1 MNKKVVSRLL
11 VACCIVTASMSVNL
25 VSNAALPFFSTEKGE
40 VPSLAP
46 MLDKA
51 TPAIVSIS
59 VEGTQVSRQQVPEM
73 FKRFFGGTDEQVQE
87 RPFKGLGSGVIIDAK
102 KGYVVTNNH
111 VVDNADEIIVK
122 LTDGREFKAKKLG
135 ADEQSD
141 IALLKIEP
149 DALAAMPLA
158 NSDELR
164 VGDFVVAIGNPFGLN
179 QTVTS
184 GIVSALG
191 RSGLNIGGYENFIQT
206 DAAINRGNSGGAL
219 VSLRGELV
227 GINTAIFGPNGGNVG
242 IGFAIPSNMM
252 KNLVDQIIEFGEV
265 RRGLLGIMGQDI
277 DSGLAD
283 AMNLDVNQ
291 GAFVSEVSP
300 DSAADKGGIQAG
312 DIIIEI
318 NGRSVVSFQELRAK
332 VASRGA
338 GAKLELTILRKGKT
352 EKINVVLGDAT
363 QNVVIAKEIHP
374 ALEGAT
380 LSNGKTKQGDSG
392 IVISELISR
401 SPATIIGLQDGDVI
415 IGINRK
421 KVDTVMQLRTEL
433 EDAKINFFTLYF
445 LQRLLNAPAFKIE
458 ALGSYKKFSGS
469 E

>member
-1 MNKKVVSRLL
+1 MNKKVNRFIA
-11 VACCIVTASMSVNL
+11 ACCIVTASMSVNL
-25 VSNAALPFFSTEKGE
+25 VSNAALPFFSSDKDAI
-40 VPSLAP
+40 PSLAP

-59 VEGTQVSRQQVPEM
+59 VEGTQISRQRVPEM
-73 FKRFFGGTDEQVQE
+73 FKNFFGGQDEQVQE

-111 VVDNADEIIVK
+111 VVDNADEITVK

-149 DALAAMPLA
+149 NELIAMPLA
-158 NSDELR
+158 DSDELR

-242 IGFAIPSNMM
+242 IGFAIPTNMM

-283 AMNLDVNQ
+283 AMNLNVNQ
-291 GAFVSEVSP
+291 GAFVSEVSAG
-300 DSAADKGGIQAG
+300 SAAEKGGIKAG
-312 DIIIEI
+312 DIIVEI
-318 NGRSVVSFQELRAK
+318 DGRSVVSFQELRAK

-338 GAKLELTILRKGKT
+338 GAELELTILRKGKR
-352 EKINVVLGDAT
+352 EKIDVILSDAA

-374 ALEGAT
+374 ALEGVT
-380 LSNGKTKQGDSG
+380 LANGKTKQGDSG
-392 IVISELISR
+392 IVISNLEAR
-401 SPATIIGLQDGDVI
+401 SPASRIGLQDGDVI
-415 IGINRK
+415 IGINRN
-421 KVDTVMQLRTEL
+421 KVDTLMQLRAEL
-433 EDAKINFFTLYF
+433 DEAKGVIALNVKRGISSLY
-445 LQRLLNAPAFKIE
+445 LVIR
-458 ALGSYKKFSGS
+458 S
-469 E
+469 

>member
-1 MNKKVVSRLL
+1 MNKVVKRFVGSF
-11 VACCIVTASMSVNL
+11 CIIAASMSVNL
-25 VSNAALPFFSTEKGE
+25 VSHGALPFFSTDKNEI
-40 VPSLAP
+40 PSLAP
-46 MLDKA
+46 MLDQA

-59 VEGTQVSRQQVPEM
+59 VEGTQVSRQRVPEM
-73 FKRFFGGTDEQVQE
+73 FKHFFGGSDEQLQE
-87 RPFKGLGSGVIIDAK
+87 RPFKGLGSGVIIDAEQ
-102 KGYVVTNNH
+102 GYVVTNNH
-111 VVDNADEIIVK
+111 VVDNADEITVK

-141 IALLKIEP
+141 IALLKIDPNE
-149 DALAAMPLA
+149 LIAMPLA
-158 NSDELR
+158 DSDELR

-242 IGFAIPSNMM
+242 IGFAIPTNMM

-283 AMNLDVNQ
+283 AMNLNVNQ

-300 DSAADKGGIQAG
+300 DSAAEKGGIKAG
-312 DIIIEI
+312 DIIVEI
-318 NGRSVVSFQELRAK
+318 DGRSVVSFQELRAK

-338 GAKLELTILRKGKT
+338 GAELELTILRKGKR
-352 EKINVVLGDAT
+352 EKIDVILSDAA

-380 LSNGKTKQGDSG
+380 LANGQTKQGDSG
-392 IVISELISR
+392 IVISNLEAR
-401 SPATIIGLQDGDVI
+401 SPASRIGLQDGDVI
-415 IGINRK
+415 IGINRN
-421 KVDTVMQLRTEL
+421 KVDNLLQLRAEL
-433 EDAKINFFTLYF
+433 DEAKGVIALNVKRGISSLY
-445 LQRLLNAPAFKIE
+445 LVIR
-458 ALGSYKKFSGS
+458 S
-469 E
+469 

>member
-1 MNKKVVSRLL
+1 MNKVVKRFVGSF
-11 VACCIVTASMSVNL
+11 CIIAASMSVNL
-25 VSNAALPFFSTEKGE
+25 ESHGALPFFSTDKNEI
-40 VPSLAP
+40 PSLAP
-46 MLDKA
+46 MLDQA

-59 VEGTQVSRQQVPEM
+59 VEGTQVSRQRVPEM
-73 FKRFFGGTDEQVQE
+73 FKHFFGGSDEQLQE
-87 RPFKGLGSGVIIDAK
+87 RPFKGLGSGVIIDAEQ
-102 KGYVVTNNH
+102 GYVVTNNH
-111 VVDNADEIIVK
+111 VVDNADEITVK

-141 IALLKIEP
+141 IALLKIDPNE
-149 DALAAMPLA
+149 LIAMPLA
-158 NSDELR
+158 DSDELR

-242 IGFAIPSNMM
+242 IGFAIPTNMM

-283 AMNLDVNQ
+283 AMNLNVNQ

-300 DSAADKGGIQAG
+300 DSAAEKGGIKAG
-312 DIIIEI
+312 DIIVEI
-318 NGRSVVSFQELRAK
+318 DGRSVVSFQELRAK

-338 GAKLELTILRKGKT
+338 GAELELTILRKGKR
-352 EKINVVLGDAT
+352 EKIDVILSDAA

-380 LSNGKTKQGDSG
+380 LANGKTKQGDSG
-392 IVISELISR
+392 IVISNLEAR
-401 SPATIIGLQDGDVI
+401 SPASRIGLQDGDVI
-415 IGINRK
+415 IGINRN
-421 KVDTVMQLRTEL
+421 KVDTLMQLRAEL
-433 EDAKINFFTLYF
+433 DEAKGVIALNVKRGISSLY
-445 LQRLLNAPAFKIE
+445 LVIR
-458 ALGSYKKFSGS
+458 S
-469 E
+469 

>member
-1 MNKKVVSRLL
+1 MNTKVNRFA
-11 VACCIVTASMSVNL
+11 VACCVVAASMSMNL
-25 VSNAALPFFSTEKGE
+25 SANAALPFFSTDKNE

-59 VEGTQVSRQQVPEM
+59 VEGTQVSRQKVPEM
-73 FKRFFGGTDEQVQE
+73 FKHFFGGPNEQVQE

-135 ADEQSD
+135 ADAQSD
-141 IALLKIEP
+141 IALLKIDPE
-149 DALAAMPLA
+149 DLIAVPLA
-158 NSDELR
+158 DSDALR
-164 VGDFVVAIGNPFGLN
+164 VGDFVVAIGNPFGLS

-191 RSGLNIGGYENFIQT
+191 RSGLNIGGYEDFIQT

-252 KNLVDQIIEFGEV
+252 KSLVDQIIEFGEV
-265 RRGLLGIMGQDI
+265 RRGLLGVTGQDI
-277 DSGLAD
+277 DSGLSE
-283 AMNLDVNQ
+283 AMSLKVSK
-291 GAFVSEVSP
+291 GAFVLEVSA
-300 DSAADKGGIQAG
+300 DSAAENSGIQAG
-312 DIIIEI
+312 DIITEMNGKEI
-318 NGRSVVSFQELRAK
+318 DSFQELRAK
-332 VASRGA
+332 IASTGA
-338 GAKLELTILRKGKT
+338 GSEIELTLLRKGKRKT
-352 EKINVVLGDAT
+352 VEVTLGDAT
-363 QNVVIAKEIHP
+363 QMTVVAKEIHP

-380 LSNGKTKQGDSG
+380 LTNGKTQQGDAG
-392 IVISELISR
+392 IVISELEGR
-401 SPATIIGLQDGDVI
+401 SPATRIGLQDGDVI
-415 IGINRK
+415 IGVNRK
-421 KVDTVMQLRTEL
+421 KIDTVVQLRTEL
-433 EDAKINFFTLYF
+433 DDADGVIALNIKRGLTSLY
-445 LQRLLNAPAFKIE
+445 LVIR
-458 ALGSYKKFSGS
+458 
-469 E
+469 

>member
-1 MNKKVVSRLL
+1 MNKVLNRFF
-11 VACCIVTASMSVNL
+11 VAGCIVAASMLVNL
-25 VSNAALPFFSTEKGE
+25 SSNAALPFFSSDKNE

-46 MLDKA
+46 MLAKA

-59 VEGTQVSRQQVPEM
+59 VKGTQISRQRVPEM
-73 FKRFFGGTDEQVQE
+73 FKNFFGGSSEQVQQ

-102 KGYVVTNNH
+102 LGYIVTNNH
-111 VVDNADEIIVK
+111 VVDNADEITVK
-122 LTDGREFKAKKLG
+122 LTDGREFKAKKIG
-135 ADEQSD
+135 ADAQSD

-149 DALAAMPLA
+149 HDLIAIPLA
-158 NSDELR
+158 DSDNLR

-219 VSLRGELV
+219 ISLRGELV

-252 KNLVDQIIEFGEV
+252 KSLIDQIIEFGEV
-265 RRGLLGIMGQDI
+265 RRGLLGIVGQDI

-283 AMNLDVNQ
+283 AMNLDASR

-300 DSAADKGGIQAG
+300 GSAAEKGGIQAG
-312 DIIIEI
+312 DIITEI
-318 NGRSVVSFQELRAK
+318 NGKAVVSFLGLRAK

-338 GAKLELTILRKGKT
+338 GAKLELTVLRKGKR
-352 EKINVVLGDAT
+352 EKIDVVLGDAT
-363 QNVVIAKEIHP
+363 RNEVIAKEIHP

-380 LSNGKTKQGDSG
+380 LSNGKTQQGDKG
-392 IVISELISR
+392 VVISELVLG
-401 SPATIIGLQDGDVI
+401 SPATRIGLLDGDVI

-421 KVDTVMQLRTEL
+421 KVDTVVHLRTQVENVKGVIAL
-433 EDAKINFFTLYF
+433 NVKRGTTSLY
-445 LQRLLNAPAFKIE
+445 LVIR
-458 ALGSYKKFSGS
+458 
-469 E
+469 

>member
-1 MNKKVVSRLL
+1 MNKVVNRCL
-11 VACCIVTASMSVNL
+11 VACCIVAASMSVNL
-25 VSNAALPFFSTEKGE
+25 VSNAALPFFSNDKGE

-59 VEGTQVSRQQVPEM
+59 VEGTQISRQRVPEM
-73 FKRFFGGTDEQVQE
+73 FKNFFGGQDEQVQE

-135 ADEQSD
+135 ADDQSD

-149 DALAAMPLA
+149 DALIGMPLA

-252 KNLVDQIIEFGEV
+252 KSLVDQIIEFGEV

-291 GAFVSEVSP
+291 GAFVSEVTP
-300 DSAADKGGIQAG
+300 NSAADKGGIQAG
-312 DIIIEI
+312 DIITEI
-318 NGRSVVSFQELRAK
+318 NGRAVVSFQGLRAK
-332 VASRGA
+332 VASKGA
-338 GAKLELTILRKGKT
+338 GTELELTVLRKGKR
-352 EKINVVLGDAT
+352 EKIDVVLGDAT

-380 LSNGKTKQGDSG
+380 LSNGKTQQGDNG
-392 IVISELISR
+392 VVISELESR
-401 SPATIIGLQDGDVI
+401 SPAARIGLQDGDVI
-415 IGINRK
+415 IGVNRN
-421 KVDTVMQLRTEL
+421 KVDTVMQFRAEL
-433 EDAKINFFTLYF
+433 EDATGVIALNVKRGISSLY
-445 LQRLLNAPAFKIE
+445 LVIR
-458 ALGSYKKFSGS
+458 
-469 E
+469 

>member
-1 MNKKVVSRLL
+1 MNKVVTRF
-11 VACCIVTASMSVNL
+11 VGVCCVMAASLSVGITA
-25 VSNAALPFFSTEKGE
+25 NAALPFFGDDD

-59 VEGTQVSRQQVPEM
+59 VEGTQVSRQRVPEM
-73 FKRFFGGTDEQVQE
+73 FRHFFGGPNEQVQE
-87 RPFKGLGSGVIIDAK
+87 RPFKGLGSGVIIDAS

-111 VVDNADEIIVK
+111 VVNNATEILVK

-141 IALLKIEP
+141 IALLKIDP
-149 DALAAMPLA
+149 DDLSALPLA
-158 NSDELR
+158 DSDALR
-164 VGDFVVAIGNPFGLN
+164 VGDFVVAIGNPFGLS

-252 KNLVDQIIEFGEV
+252 KSLVDQIIEFGEV
-265 RRGLLGIMGQDI
+265 RRGLLGILGQDV

-283 AMNLDVNQ
+283 AMNLDVSK

-312 DIIIEI
+312 DIITAI
-318 NGRSVVSFQELRAK
+318 NKRDVTSFQELRAK
-332 VASRGA
+332 IASKGA
-338 GAKLELTILRKGKT
+338 GTDIELTLLRKGKRKT
-352 EKINVVLGDAT
+352 VTVTLGDAT
-363 QNVVIAKEIHP
+363 QSVVVAKEIHP

-380 LSNGKTKQGDSG
+380 LTNGKTQRGNDG
-392 IVISELISR
+392 VVISELVAR
-401 SPATIIGLQDGDVI
+401 SPASLIGLQDGDVI
-415 IGINRK
+415 IGINRVK
-421 KVDTVMQLRTEL
+421 IDNVVDLRNSLDE
-433 EDAKINFFTLYF
+433 AKGVIALNVKRGRTSLY
-445 LQRLLNAPAFKIE
+445 LVIR
-458 ALGSYKKFSGS
+458 
-469 E
+469 